1 MENSKFSY
9 MQFVKNG
16 IFSYIFP
23 ICWRKCMIRWCAEI
37 GLNYQKVCLEE
48 HSEGFRMH
56 RFMFSK
62 SFTVLAVI
70 K

>member
-1 MENSKFSY
+1 
-9 MQFVKNG
+9 
-16 IFSYIFP
+16 
-23 ICWRKCMIRWCAEI
+23 MIRWCAEI